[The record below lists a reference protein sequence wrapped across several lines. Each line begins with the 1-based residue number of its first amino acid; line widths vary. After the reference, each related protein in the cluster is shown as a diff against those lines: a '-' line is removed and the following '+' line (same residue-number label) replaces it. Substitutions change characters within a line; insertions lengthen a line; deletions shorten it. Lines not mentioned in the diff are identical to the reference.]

1 MCLKDCIRNR
11 AKTAADPNTF
21 VHIPYRQS
29 KLSLLLKDAFE
40 LGKIQFYPLKRKQE

>member
-40 LGKIQFYPLKRKQE
+40 LGKIQFYFL